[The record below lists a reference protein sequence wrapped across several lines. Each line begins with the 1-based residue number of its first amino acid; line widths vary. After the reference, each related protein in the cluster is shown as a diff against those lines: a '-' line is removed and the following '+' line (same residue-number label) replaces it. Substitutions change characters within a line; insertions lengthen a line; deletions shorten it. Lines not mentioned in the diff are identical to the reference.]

1 MFGETL
7 CSDVSS
13 SSTENIFLLT
23 NRGYRQD
30 PQQPSTGTHLNP
42 GRGYMGGRAGAMVG
56 ARGFVGGGVQNGQ
69 GSGFP
74 SFCYGCHSW
83 GYSYPVSAF

>member
-7 CSDVSS
+7 CSDVSP
-13 SSTENIFLLT
+13 SSTENNFLLT

-42 GRGYMGGRAGAMVG
+42 GRGYMGGGALEIG
-56 ARGFVGGGVQNGQ
+56 ANGFMGGGVGSMK
-69 GSGFP
+69 GSGLP
-74 SFCYGCHSW
+74 SFCYGCNSW
-83 GYSYPVSAF
+83 GFSFPVSAF